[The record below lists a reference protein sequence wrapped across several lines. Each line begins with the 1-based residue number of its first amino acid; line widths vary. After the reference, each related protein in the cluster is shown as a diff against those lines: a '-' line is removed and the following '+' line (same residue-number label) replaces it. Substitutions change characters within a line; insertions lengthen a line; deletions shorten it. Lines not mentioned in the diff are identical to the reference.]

1 MATDNMVKIIASLG
15 NKDSLEIFEML
26 MKGKV
31 CGCKIGERFGLD
43 KAGVQKKVS
52 AMVDA
57 GLIDVEEG
65 SEWNKYMINEEN
77 MCLLNK
83 YFEVQINVCRSTGCK
98 CKCSDGCC

>member
-1 MATDNMVKIIASLG
+1 MATDNMVKVIKTLG
-15 NKDSLEIFEML
+15 NADNLDIFEML

-31 CGCKIGERFGLD
+31 CGCKIGEKFGLD

-57 GLIDVEEG
+57 GLVDVEEG
-65 SEWNKYMINEEN
+65 KEWDKYTINETQ

-83 YFEVQINVCRSTGCK
+83 YFNDQIEACRSTGCK
-98 CKCSDGCC
+98 CKCGSGCC